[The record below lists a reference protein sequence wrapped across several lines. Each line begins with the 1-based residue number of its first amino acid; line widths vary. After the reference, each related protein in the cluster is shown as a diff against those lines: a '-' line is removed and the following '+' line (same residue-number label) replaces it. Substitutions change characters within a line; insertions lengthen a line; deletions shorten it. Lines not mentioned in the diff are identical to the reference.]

1 MTDWLSSLTEQ
12 HIESEAPLAF
22 WYWSALTAISAVIKD
37 HVYFDKFYYKVYP
50 NIYTI
55 LYADSGMKKGPPIN
69 MARML
74 DEKVN
79 NTRIINGRSS
89 IQGILKKLGTAETRK
104 GGIVIDTSCGFIN
117 SSELASSLVEDK
129 AALTI
134 LTDLFDRQYRA
145 GSWESLLKMESF
157 LLKDPIV
164 SILGGINEAHAHQ
177 LFSAKDVQGGFFA
190 RSFFIHET
198 EAQTVNSLM
207 FAPKIVPN
215 YDELG
220 KYLITI
226 STLKGEMTL
235 DHDDRLF
242 FKSWYEDFKQ
252 DIKTQR
258 IVDPTGALNR
268 YDDSIWK
275 AAMLITLARS
285 GQLHI
290 RREFLDEAM
299 TVCARLI
306 GNVRRVTMGNDG
318 TENGLTIQKK
328 IAIMELIERSNHTIS
343 RQQLHKKFFM
353 HAGLN
358 EWNEIMAQLE
368 IAGILSI
375 ETHGNVIIYKMNE
388 EQIKGW
394 QDHFA
399 GR

>member
-1 MTDWLSSLTEQ
+1 
-12 HIESEAPLAF
+12 
-22 WYWSALTAISAVIKD
+22 
-37 HVYFDKFYYKVYP
+37 
-50 NIYTI
+50 
-55 LYADSGMKKGPPIN
+55 MKKGPPIN

-74 DEKVN
+74 VEKVN